1 MDRLETTQ
9 PMSFQVFA
17 IETATGKRRLVC
29 STFSAREA
37 QLLRGAGSS
46 DAVTIEVV
54 GPDGPL
60 TTAALDEL
68 VVADD
73 STFGT

>member
-1 MDRLETTQ
+1 MGRTQ
-9 PMSFQVFA
+9 RVKPMSFQVFA
-17 IETATGKRRLVC
+17 VENATGKRRLIC

-46 DAVTIEVV
+46 ETATIEVD

-60 TTAALDEL
+60 TAAALDKL
-68 VVADD
+68 VVNDD
-73 STFGT
+73 STFGA

>member
-1 MDRLETTQ
+1 MDRLETIQ
-9 PMSFQVFA
+9 LASYQVFA

-37 QLLRGAGSS
+37 QLLRDAGSS
-46 DAVTIEVV
+46 DAVEIEVV
-54 GPDGPL
+54 GSDGPL
-60 TTAALDEL
+60 STTALDEL